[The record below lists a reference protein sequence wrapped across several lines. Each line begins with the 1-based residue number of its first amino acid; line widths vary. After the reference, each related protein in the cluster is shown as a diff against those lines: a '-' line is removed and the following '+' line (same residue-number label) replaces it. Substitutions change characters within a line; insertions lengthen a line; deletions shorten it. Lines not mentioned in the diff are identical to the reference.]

1 MSQKS
6 LIVVESPSKARTI
19 EQYLDGEF
27 EVIACVGHVKDLPSS
42 KLGIDV
48 KNDFQMTLDV
58 LPNRKDFI
66 KELRKKSLAA
76 NKVFIAS
83 DPDREGEAI
92 AAHLAS
98 EVPDEKLQRVE
109 FTEITKVGVHEG
121 MSNSRDLDGN
131 MINAQKTRRII
142 DRLVGYK
149 VSPVLWATLQKNMN
163 FVNTTLSAG
172 RVQSACV
179 KIVIERDRK
188 RQKYKKT
195 EYYDLKIKLNKK
207 DLDSPFEATLNKVK
221 EGKIASSND
230 FDSNTGTL
238 KNKDAIILNEK
249 EAKGLVAQLKK
260 GKWLVKSVDE
270 KPRTSNPKPPFTTS
284 TLQQE
289 AARKLRFSAKNT
301 MRVAQQLY
309 ENGFITYMRTD
320 STHLSNEAVKG
331 SRDIISKLF
340 GNDYIPKSPNNYET
354 NVKNAQ
360 EAHEAIRPAHKLFK
374 SVDAVSEKLGKDA
387 GNLYDLIWKRTIASQ
402 MLPAKLKQ
410 TSVIISNTD
419 TDFRASGQII
429 VFPGYMKIYV
439 EGKDN
444 PDAELANKEKLLPA
458 IVVSEQL
465 ICSEIVSQI
474 HKTKPPARFT
484 EASLVKEME
493 MNGIGRPSTF
503 ASILDTI
510 VRRGYVE
517 KTKSNLSPTY
527 LGLAITQLLENH
539 FTTLV
544 DKDFTAKMEN
554 ELDAISRGE
563 LEPIPFM
570 ENFYFGNKKHL
581 GLEKMLEEKVD
592 IGKACTIPLP
602 IGYDDIVEA
611 RIGKFG
617 PYLRKEEDTRSIPQN
632 IFVGDLTDDI
642 IDSLF
647 RDQREDAVLGKDPES
662 KEDILLKKGPYG
674 HYVQLG
680 ETTKRKAI
688 PKGIEVD
695 SVDLEVAIK
704 LISLPRVVGKH
715 PDTGIDI
722 TADYGRYGPYL
733 KMDKSNARLI
743 GPATP
748 LTVTVDEAVVLLSKS
763 KKGSSELKTLGKHPD
778 TGEELVLKE
787 GRYGPYISDGKLNA
801 ALKSGNDPNS
811 ITLEEAVELLSK
823 SKKGSSELKTLGKH
837 PDTGEE
843 LVLKEGRYGPYIS
856 DGKLNAALRS
866 GNDPDSITL
875 EEAVKLINLKRA
887 APKRKKPRKK
897 RRKKK

>member
-1 MSQKS
+1 
-6 LIVVESPSKARTI
+6 
-19 EQYLDGEF
+19 
-27 EVIACVGHVKDLPSS
+27 
-42 KLGIDV
+42 
-48 KNDFQMTLDV
+48 
-58 LPNRKDFI
+58 
-66 KELRKKSLAA
+66 
-76 NKVFIAS
+76 
-83 DPDREGEAI
+83 
-92 AAHLAS
+92 
-98 EVPDEKLQRVE
+98 
-109 FTEITKVGVHEG
+109 
-121 MSNSRDLDGN
+121 
-131 MINAQKTRRII
+131 
-142 DRLVGYK
+142 
-149 VSPVLWATLQKNMN
+149 
-163 FVNTTLSAG
+163 
-172 RVQSACV
+172 
-179 KIVIERDRK
+179 
-188 RQKYKKT
+188 
-195 EYYDLKIKLNKK
+195 
-207 DLDSPFEATLNKVK
+207 
-221 EGKIASSND
+221 
-230 FDSNTGTL
+230 
-238 KNKDAIILNEK
+238 
-249 EAKGLVAQLKK
+249 
-260 GKWLVKSVDE
+260 
-270 KPRTSNPKPPFTTS
+270 
-284 TLQQE
+284 
-289 AARKLRFSAKNT
+289 
-301 MRVAQQLY
+301 
-309 ENGFITYMRTD
+309 MRTD

-340 GNDYIPKSPNNYET
+340 GNDYLPKSPNNYET

-458 IVVSEQL
+458 IVVNEEL

-602 IGYDDIVEA
+602 TGYDDIVEA

-647 RDQREDAVLGKDPES
+647 KDQREDAVLGKDPES

-688 PKGIEVD
+688 PKGTEVD
-695 SVDLEVAIK
+695 SVDLELAIK

-715 PDTGIDI
+715 PDTGVDI

-748 LTVTVDEAVVLLSKS
+748 LTVTVD
-763 KKGSSELKTLGKHPD
+763 
-778 TGEELVLKE
+778 
-787 GRYGPYISDGKLNA
+787 
-801 ALKSGNDPNS
+801 
-811 ITLEEAVELLSK
+811 EAVELLSK

-866 GNDPDSITL
+866 GNDPNAITL
-875 EEAVKLINLKRA
+875 EEAVELINLKRA

>member
-1 MSQKS
+1 MNQKS
-6 LIVVESPSKARTI
+6 LIIVESPSKARTI

-27 EVIACVGHVKDLPSS
+27 EVVACVGHVKDLPSS
-42 KLGIDV
+42 KLGIDIE
-48 KNDFQMTLDV
+48 NNFEMTLDV

-66 KELRKKSLAA
+66 KELRNKSKSAK
-76 NKVFIAS
+76 KVFIAS

-109 FTEITKVGVHEG
+109 FNEITKAGVTEG
-121 MSNSRDLDGN
+121 MNNSRDLDSN

-179 KIVIERDRK
+179 KMIIERDRK
-188 RQKYKKT
+188 RQKYEKT
-195 EYYDLKIKLNKK
+195 EYFSLKVELKKENSDSTFEASLNKIGDK
-207 DLDSPFEATLNKVK
+207 
-221 EGKIASSND
+221 KIVSSND
-230 FDSNTGTL
+230 FDSNTGSL
-238 KNKDAIILNEK
+238 KNKDVIILNEK
-249 EAKGLVAQLKK
+249 EAKDLLSKLDSGNWVVKK
-260 GKWLVKSVDE
+260 IDE

-320 STHLSNEAVKG
+320 STHLSDEAVKG
-331 SRDIISKLF
+331 SRDIVSDLF
-340 GNDYIPKSPNNYET
+340 GKDYLPNSPNNYET

-360 EAHEAIRPAHKLFK
+360 EAHEAIRPAHNIFK
-374 SVDAVSEKLGKDA
+374 SIDTVSKKLGKDA

-410 TSVIISNTD
+410 TSVIISNAD
-419 TDFRASGQII
+419 TDFRASGQTI

-444 PDAELANKEKLLPA
+444 PEAELANKEKILPEM
-458 IVVSEQL
+458 SEN
-465 ICSEIVSQI
+465 EILMCNQISSQS
-474 HKTKPPARFT
+474 HQTKPPARFT

-493 MNGIGRPSTF
+493 NNGIGRPSTF

-539 FTTLV
+539 FSTLV
-544 DKDFTAKMEN
+544 DRDFTAKMEN

-563 LEPIPFM
+563 LEPVPFM
-570 ENFYFGNKKHL
+570 NDFYFGNDAHL

-617 PYLRKEEDTRSIPQN
+617 PYLRKEEDTRSIPQD
-632 IFVGDLTDDI
+632 IYIGDLTDDI

-647 RDQREDAVLGKDPES
+647 KDQRKDATLGKDPKT

-674 HYVQLG
+674 HYVQMG
-680 ETTKRKAI
+680 ESTKRKAI
-688 PKGIEVD
+688 PKGTDIE
-695 SVDLEVAIK
+695 SVDLDLAVK
-704 LISLPRVVGKH
+704 LLSLPRTVGEH
-715 PDTGIDI
+715 PETGVSI

-748 LTVTVDEAVVLLSKS
+748 LTVTLDEAVEILGKS
-763 KKGSSELKTLGKHPD
+763 KRGSSELKTLGKHPD
-778 TGEELVLKE
+778 TGDELVLKE
-787 GRYGPYISDGKLNA
+787 GRYGPYISDGKVNA
-801 ALKSGNDPNS
+801 ALKSDNDPNS
-811 ITLEEAVELLSK
+811 ITLEEA
-823 SKKGSSELKTLGKH
+823 T
-837 PDTGEE
+837 
-843 LVLKEGRYGPYIS
+843 
-856 DGKLNAALRS
+856 
-866 GNDPDSITL
+866 
-875 EEAVKLINLKRA
+875 KLINLRRA
-887 APKRKKPRKK
+887 TPKKPRKK

>member
-1 MSQKS
+1 MNQKS
-6 LIVVESPSKARTI
+6 LIIVESPSKARTI

-27 EVIACVGHVKDLPSS
+27 EVVACVGHVKDLPSS
-42 KLGIDV
+42 KLGIDIE
-48 KNDFQMTLDV
+48 NNFEMTLDV

-66 KELRKKSLAA
+66 KELRKKSKAA
-76 NKVFIAS
+76 KKVFIAS

-98 EVPDEKLQRVE
+98 EIPDEKLQRVE
-109 FTEITKVGVHEG
+109 FTEITKAGVTEG
-121 MSNSRDLDGN
+121 MNNSRDLDIN
-131 MINAQKTRRII
+131 MIDAQKTRRII

-172 RVQSACV
+172 RVQSSCV
-179 KIVIERDRK
+179 KMLIERDRK
-188 RQKYKKT
+188 RQKYKRT
-195 EYYDLKIKLNKK
+195 EYFSLKVELKKENSDSAFEAILNKIN
-207 DLDSPFEATLNKVK
+207 NK
-221 EGKIASSND
+221 KIVSSND
-230 FDSNTGTL
+230 FDSNTGSL
-238 KNKDAIILNEK
+238 KNKDVIILNEK
-249 EAKGLVAQLKK
+249 EAKDLLSKLDSGNWVVKK
-260 GKWLVKSVDE
+260 IDE

-320 STHLSNEAVKG
+320 STNLSNEAVKG
-331 SRDIISKLF
+331 SRDIVSDLF
-340 GNDYIPKSPNNYET
+340 GKDYLPNNPNNYET

-360 EAHEAIRPAHKLFK
+360 EAHEAIRPAHKIFK
-374 SVDAVSEKLGKDA
+374 SIDTVSKKLGKDA

-410 TSVIISNTD
+410 TSVIISNAD

-444 PDAELANKEKLLPA
+444 PEAELANKEKLLPEM
-458 IVVSEQL
+458 SEN
-465 ICSEIVSQI
+465 EILMCNQISSQS
-474 HKTKPPARFT
+474 HQTKPPARFT

-493 MNGIGRPSTF
+493 NNGIGRPSTF

-539 FTTLV
+539 FSTLV
-544 DKDFTAKMEN
+544 DRDFTAKMEN

-570 ENFYFGNKKHL
+570 NDFYFGNDAHL

-602 IGYDDIVEA
+602 IGYDDTVEA

-617 PYLRKEEDTRSIPQN
+617 PYIRKEEDTRSIPQD
-632 IFVGDLTDDI
+632 IYIGDLTDDI

-647 RDQREDAVLGKDPES
+647 KDQRKDATLGKDPKT

-680 ETTKRKAI
+680 ESTKRKAI
-688 PKGIEVD
+688 PKGTDIE
-695 SVDLEVAIK
+695 SVDLDLAVK
-704 LISLPRVVGKH
+704 LLSLPRTVGEH
-715 PDTGIDI
+715 PETGVSI

-748 LTVTVDEAVVLLSKS
+748 LTVTLDEAVEILSKS
-763 KKGSSELKTLGKHPD
+763 KRGSSELKTLGKHPD

-787 GRYGPYISDGKLNA
+787 GRYGPYISDGKVNA
-801 ALKSGNDPNS
+801 ALKSDNDPNS
-811 ITLEEAVELLSK
+811 ITLEEATE
-823 SKKGSSELKTLGKH
+823 
-837 PDTGEE
+837 
-843 LVLKEGRYGPYIS
+843 
-856 DGKLNAALRS
+856 
-866 GNDPDSITL
+866 
-875 EEAVKLINLKRA
+875 LINLKRA
-887 APKRKKPRKK
+887 APKRPRKK